1 MTIQLYH
8 QAMIRPHPTRLVSR
22 ALLVLV
28 TAAPACR
35 SERPAQVVFV
45 CEHGAA
51 KSVIAAAEFNRL
63 AVERKLAIRAVA
75 RGADPQENP
84 SETTQ
89 AGLRRDGLTSERQRP
104 RRLTASDVR
113 ASARVVTFDCADPAM
128 RALNGMDACWNG
140 LVPEMLPE
148 CFDDTADQALKLW
161 EISDT
166 NAFIDLDFWDGEE
179 QSEKEFS
186 LNPYIVM
193 EVKEYN

>member
-1 MTIQLYH
+1 MNTSTH
-8 QAMIRPHPTRLVSR
+8 QKEI
-22 ALLVLV
+22 LLVANAGFFSKNWV
-28 TAAPACR
+28 KR
-35 SERPAQVVFV
+35 NE
-45 CEHGAA
+45 
-51 KSVIAAAEFNRL
+51 AEKDKRFTQR
-63 AVERKLAIRAVA
+63 EKL
-75 RGADPQENP
+75 
-84 SETTQ
+84 
-89 AGLRRDGLTSERQRP
+89 
-104 RRLTASDVR
+104 
-113 ASARVVTFDCADPAM
+113 
-128 RALNGMDACWNG
+128 MDACWNG